1 MKVGDLVKATWSDGL
16 ILEGKYLMNDK
27 GYVILIDS
35 NGEKIVCNPNCV
47 ELEVIS
53 ENR

>member
-35 NGEKIVCNPNCV
+35 NGEKIVCNPNNV
-47 ELEVIS
+47 RFEIIKEV
-53 ENR
+53 R